1 MKNIK
6 YEIEDKIDK
15 KCNEKIKNKINLDSL
30 KDLKNL
36 YWKVDE
42 KVYQK
47 VNEKVRQKVY
57 EKIKGI
63 INDSR

>member
-47 VNEKVRQKVY
+47 VNVKVY
-57 EKIKGI
+57 DNLWDKI
-63 INDSR
+63 NYRR